1 MCHSCWP
8 ILIRSRS
15 EPWEP
20 YRAIPQG
27 NPAGGRWPAS
37 YPLQGP
43 DPPGAGAQHGCMLCI
58 TLCTTCCMPLEQLG
72 KVCTVLSC
80 LNGMQH
86 VVHGV
91 MHPGRMQGGAML
103 HCPHAAV

>member
-1 MCHSCWP
+1 
-8 ILIRSRS
+8 
-15 EPWEP
+15 
-20 YRAIPQG
+20 
-27 NPAGGRWPAS
+27 
-37 YPLQGP
+37 
-43 DPPGAGAQHGCMLCI
+43 
-58 TLCTTCCMPLEQLG
+58 MPLEQLG